1 MPEVR
6 KNLTSSLLLNKF
18 SFKQVHEASNFIL
31 SKVGVFV
38 GKGYTGGDMFKFNVI
53 TPSKS
58 NKVNNSAYMLAHS
71 ISSLWHDHL
80 GHMNYKRLKEMSRLE
95 LPPNMNENIESTFIK
110 NRPLERIFRN
120 SISRVIDF
128 LIINQQFNFTTA
140 EISRSSEI
148 PLRTVQRIIPH
159 LVQNKIV
166 IENKSKD
173 KIKNYEL
180 NQESK
185 LVEILKLYSIET
197 VNTFIEEATDSNRTR
212 ALISNSKLV

>member
-1 MPEVR
+1 
-6 KNLTSSLLLNKF
+6 
-18 SFKQVHEASNFIL
+18 
-31 SKVGVFV
+31 
-38 GKGYTGGDMFKFNVI
+38 
-53 TPSKS
+53 
-58 NKVNNSAYMLAHS
+58 
-71 ISSLWHDHL
+71 
-80 GHMNYKRLKEMSRLE
+80 
-95 LPPNMNENIESTFIK
+95 MNENIESTFIK

-120 SISRVIDF
+120 NIARVIDF

-166 IENKSKD
+166 IENKYKD

-180 NQESK
+180 NKESK

-197 VNTFIEEATDSNRTR
+197 VNAFIEEATDNNRTR

>member
-1 MPEVR
+1 
-6 KNLTSSLLLNKF
+6 
-18 SFKQVHEASNFIL
+18 
-31 SKVGVFV
+31 
-38 GKGYTGGDMFKFNVI
+38 
-53 TPSKS
+53 
-58 NKVNNSAYMLAHS
+58 
-71 ISSLWHDHL
+71 
-80 GHMNYKRLKEMSRLE
+80 
-95 LPPNMNENIESTFIK
+95 MNENIESILIK

-120 SISRVIDF
+120 SIARVIDF

-166 IENKSKD
+166 IENKYKD

-180 NQESK
+180 NKESK

-197 VNTFIEEATDSNRTR
+197 VNAFIEEAIDSNRTR
-212 ALISNSKLV
+212 ALISNSKLL